1 MRAES
6 NSDAKEEGNAEAE
19 VTGNVEEN
27 ETVDVEESSEEQ
39 AEVPSEEAKPPRKPR
54 VKLGDIMG
62 VIQIEMFYYF
72 CVLCSFGFLNAGKG
86 KQLSLQSSIVL
97 KNCLF
102 NRVLC
107 NCIFPARGLVNFL
120 TLLSF

>member
-72 CVLCSFGFLNAGKG
+72 CVLCSLGFLNEKE
-86 KQLSLQSSIVL
+86 S
-97 KNCLF
+97 N
-102 NRVLC
+102 
-107 NCIFPARGLVNFL
+107 
-120 TLLSF
+120 